1 MIDYAEGSGK
11 QYHTGVGPEDIGKYV
26 IMPGDPKR
34 CAKIAEFFDD
44 AKLVADSR
52 EYVTY
57 TGTLDGVK
65 GSVTSTGIGG
75 PSAAIAIDELSK
87 CGAHT
92 FVRIGTCGGMQEDV
106 MGGDVV
112 IATGA
117 VRMEGT
123 SREFAPIEYP
133 AVANLDVTN
142 ALVAAAKSLN
152 IRHHVGVVQCKDSFF
167 GQHEPEVMPVSY
179 ELENKWQAWLRMGC
193 LASEMESAALFI
205 AGQFLRVRVGSCFLV
220 VANQERAKMG
230 LTNTQVHDTELAIK
244 TAVEAVRNL
253 IHSEVSVD

>member
-65 GSVTSTGIGG
+65 VSVTSTGIGG

-123 SREFAPIEYP
+123 SREFAPIEYL

>member
-65 GSVTSTGIGG
+65 VSVTSTGIGG

-123 SREFAPIEYP
+123 SREFAPVEYP

-142 ALVAAAKSLN
+142 ALVAAAKSLD

-230 LTNTQVHDTELAIK
+230 LSNTQVHDTELAIK

>member
-65 GSVTSTGIGG
+65 VSVTSTGIGG
-75 PSAAIAIDELSK
+75 PSAAIAIEELSK

-220 VANQERAKMG
+220 VANQEREKMG

>member
-57 TGTLDGVK
+57 RGTLDGVK
-65 GSVTSTGIGG
+65 VSVTSTGIGG

-142 ALVAAAKSLN
+142 ALVAAAKSLD

>member
-1 MIDYAEGSGK
+1 
-11 QYHTGVGPEDIGKYV
+11 
-26 IMPGDPKR
+26 
-34 CAKIAEFFDD
+34 
-44 AKLVADSR
+44 
-52 EYVTY
+52 
-57 TGTLDGVK
+57 
-65 GSVTSTGIGG
+65 
-75 PSAAIAIDELSK
+75 
-87 CGAHT
+87 
-92 FVRIGTCGGMQEDV
+92 

-142 ALVAAAKSLN
+142 ALVAAAKSLD